1 MVVIEAV
8 WDLRFVNLI
17 MHYIVVFCGTV
28 AIYYNK
34 RHGKMRL
41 NKNEITN
48 LDNPHTVL
56 EHRISIF
63 NSAIYYSVTRY
74 NSDTLKHV

>member
-1 MVVIEAV
+1 M
-8 WDLRFVNLI
+8 N
-17 MHYIVVFCGTV
+17 YIVVTHSV
-28 AIYYNK
+28 VDIYLNK

-41 NKNEITN
+41 KQKMITDIVN

-56 EHRISIF
+56 DHEVSIF
-63 NSAIYYSVTRY
+63 NSAIYYSNTGY